1 MPPRL
6 PPLNALRAF
15 EAAARLLSF
24 KKAALE
30 LAVTPAAISHQI
42 KLLEEF
48 LDLALFRRLT
58 RALELT
64 PAGAAMLPRVQEGFA
79 CLLAA
84 VEATRRKET
93 GGIVTL
99 CAPPS
104 FAARW
109 LVPRLG
115 HFARAHPDIDLRLS
129 SSVSMIDK
137 RDKAAD
143 GAAGPTAEEQG
154 YDLTIRFGRGQ
165 YAGCTVDRL
174 FSPVYVPVCS
184 PALSDGQHPLRI
196 PADLRWHTLIHDAT
210 VPELDDRPGWSQW
223 LELAGVDEVNE
234 PTRAAHF
241 QDGAL
246 ALSAALAGQG
256 VALAALPMVSA
267 DIADGRLVMPFAL
280 SIPSRYA
287 YFASTPAA
295 TAERPTVLA
304 LRTWLVREAARE
316 RAAEGS
322 LQATGQPAEKS
333 RQGPRPVVSP
343 GGQRRK
349 RTGER

>member
-24 KKAALE
+24 KKAAAE

-48 LDLALFRRLT
+48 LDLALFHRLT
-58 RALELT
+58 RSLELT
-64 PAGAAMLPRVQEGFA
+64 AAGKAMLPKVQEGFA
-79 CLLAA
+79 SLLVA

-115 HFARAHPDIDLRLS
+115 NFARAHPDIDLRLS
-129 SSVSMIDK
+129 SSVAMIDQ
-137 RDKAAD
+137 RDKNAAD
-143 GAAGPTAEEQG
+143 PGPAAAGERA
-154 YDLTIRFGRGQ
+154 YDLSIRFGRGQ
-165 YAGCTVDRL
+165 YSGCAVDRL
-174 FSPVYVPVCS
+174 FTPAYVPVCS
-184 PALSDGQHPLRI
+184 PALMAGEHPLRT

-210 VPELDDRPGWSQW
+210 VPELDERPGWSQW
-223 LELAGVDEVNE
+223 LELAGVGELIEVMRG
-234 PTRAAHF
+234 PHF

-246 ALSAALAGQG
+246 ALSAAVAGQG
-256 VALAALPMVSA
+256 VALAARPMVSA
-267 DIADGRLVMPFAL
+267 DIAEGRLAMPFAL

-295 TAERPTVLA
+295 TADRPTVLA
-304 LRTWLVREAARE
+304 LRSWLVREAARE
-316 RAAEGS
+316 RATEGNT
-322 LQATGQPAEKS
+322 QAVAP
-333 RQGPRPVVSP
+333 PP
-343 GGQRRK
+343 GKVGKRRA
-349 RTGER
+349 RRS

>member
-79 CLLAA
+79 SLLAA

-115 HFARAHPDIDLRLS
+115 NFARAHPDIDLRLS
-129 SSVSMIDK
+129 SSVSMIDQ
-137 RDKAAD
+137 RDRSPD
-143 GAAGPTAEEQG
+143 GAASPVADQQG

-165 YAGCTVDRL
+165 YAGCAVDRL
-174 FSPVYVPVCS
+174 FSPAYVPVCS
-184 PALSDGQHPLRI
+184 PALLDGQHPLRT

-210 VPELDDRPGWSQW
+210 VPELDERPGWSQW
-223 LELAGVDEVNE
+223 LELAGIGDLCDQM
-234 PTRAAHF
+234 RAAHF

-256 VALAALPMVSA
+256 VALAASPMVSV

-304 LRTWLVREAARE
+304 LRGWLVREAARE
-316 RAAEGS
+316 RAAEGDR
-322 LQATGQPAEKS
+322 QVVGQLPEKA
-333 RQGPRPVVSP
+333 GK
-343 GGQRRK
+343 GGARRS
-349 RTGER
+349 